1 MSNDSVIERTCGV
14 CLSKMRLV
22 SAGKNRKPQYR
33 CQPCHTKNV
42 REKYFASRDKASK
55 KWAKEHPDV
64 IAAYRKEAA
73 IKECG
78 VASWNSVRSKRS
90 EKLAHNARQ
99 RWTIYGD
106 NLVLSEQHTETEL
119 AKMLGRSIRAVQRR
133 KSALRLTTNSTS
145 VLPSENKEA
154 A

>member
-1 MSNDSVIERTCGV
+1 M
-14 CLSKMRLV
+14 LLV
-22 SAGKNRKPQYR
+22 SQGKNRKPQYR

-42 REKYFASRDKASK
+42 REKWFASRDKAAK
-55 KWAKEHPDV
+55 KWSKEHPEV

-106 NLVLSEQHTETEL
+106 NIVLSGQHTEVEL
-119 AKMLGRSIRAVQRR
+119 AKLLGRSIRAIQRR
-133 KSALRLTTNSTS
+133 RS
-145 VLPSENKEA
+145 VLRDGLMMITERESEIEA
-154 A
+154 

>member
-1 MSNDSVIERTCGV
+1 MRSDGTSDMTCAV
-14 CLSKMRLV
+14 CGSKMRLV
-22 SAGKNRKPQYR
+22 SQGKRNPRYS
-33 CQPCHTKNV
+33 CQPCHTKKV
-42 REKYFASRDKASK
+42 REKYSASRDKAAK
-55 KWAKEHPDV
+55 KWAKEHPEV
-64 IAAYRKEAA
+64 IAADRKDAA

-99 RWTIYGD
+99 RWTIAGD
-106 NLVLSEQHTETEL
+106 NLVLSKQHTEAEL

-133 KSALRLTTNSTS
+133 KSALRLTTNANS